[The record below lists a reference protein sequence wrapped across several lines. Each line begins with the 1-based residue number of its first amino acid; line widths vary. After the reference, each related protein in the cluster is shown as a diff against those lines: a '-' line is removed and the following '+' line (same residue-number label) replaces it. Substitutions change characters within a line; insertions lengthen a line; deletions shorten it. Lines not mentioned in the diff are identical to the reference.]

1 MAEKNFEK
9 ALSRLEGI
17 VSKLEGG
24 DLDLE
29 ESLKLFEEGIRLSH
43 FCSQKLDEAERKVEV
58 LLRDK
63 EGVLKS
69 RPFDPEEFEKGNGK
83 SSD

>member
-1 MAEKNFEK
+1 MAEEKFEK

-17 VSKLEGG
+17 VSKLEEG

-43 FCSQKLDEAERKVEV
+43 FCSEKLDEAERKVEI
-58 LLRDK
+58 LLRNREGILKSHPFEPEEGK
-63 EGVLKS
+63 EGK
-69 RPFDPEEFEKGNGK
+69 EE
-83 SSD
+83 DR

>member
-1 MAEKNFEK
+1 MAKEKFEE

-43 FCSQKLDEAERKVEV
+43 FCSKKLDEAERKVEI
-58 LLRDK
+58 LLK
-63 EGVLKS
+63 NSEGVLKP
-69 RPFDPEEFEKGNGK
+69 RPFEPEEEKEEAP
-83 SSD
+83 